1 MADKKPKP
9 YLTNLVLKSDVYN
22 LNSITTE
29 ATIENKFQICL
40 SKLNSF
46 ETRNIALNDIKS
58 LISLNKTNPKAL
70 RHFISSLK
78 IQNKSNISNSS
89 KEAQAMIYGII
100 AKEFKDNLYDPID
113 KPPNLI
119 KSIERL
125 LTQLRDGYLPTNT
138 QIQNAVA
145 ESYIKILIYCMP
157 KNDISLIILV
167 FFEPLINLINSG
179 ANLIFQQGAALVLCK
194 LIEYMGSG
202 MIPNLGENGENIS
215 ILEIIA
221 SNTIN
226 NLLKGSPVDNHYAID
241 ALYQLM
247 IYVKFDIFNDR
258 LKDLYTKLI
267 NYLKYKE
274 FNYQLKISVL
284 KTFEL
289 IADNLLSSDTDKIIG
304 YFQQD
309 ILNVL
314 NEKTSDR
321 IHKVQLQAREALN
334 KWKKIEQ
341 IFLTEERQKENY
353 ILNNEQDENFVIE
366 ENNLLNLENIDNN
379 TKNPRIKPLNER
391 NIDLKVNKRA
401 INTLKNNEMLAAEKE
416 DINTLDNFK
425 TNENKY
431 IIDKYKY
438 NNTNNLFNKKTNKE
452 LTIELTQNQ
461 KNNIIN
467 NKINNIN
474 KNDPYVNDEN
484 SNLISLLKTSL
495 SKVINESVSKNNNCF
510 NNINSKLNTMDERI
524 NDLQLKISKINKNR
538 NIKNNLNNFN
548 NILQEENQFHLQML
562 SNNLMESQQI
572 ELKINDIWKE
582 ALKLLGKN
590 KISEAYKL
598 IVSSGDDIYLLR
610 LVCLTGP
617 ALYLLEEE
625 LSKKILIRIN
635 MINRGKQ
642 IQDILIKLVEES
654 IKMNKNNGCIFFN
667 LNHKEQNDILDSLY
681 RIFKNNKNNALT
693 IKAQTLYSKII
704 EDSKIRNN
712 NQ

>member
-341 IFLTEERQKENY
+341 IFLTEERQKENF

-366 ENNLLNLENIDNN
+366 ENNLINLENIDNN

-438 NNTNNLFNKKTNKE
+438 NNSNNLFNKKTNKE

-548 NILQEENQFHLQML
+548 NILQEENQLHLQML

>member
-467 NKINNIN
+467 NKIYNIN

-484 SNLISLLKTSL
+484 SSLISLLKTSL

-548 NILQEENQFHLQML
+548 NILQEENQLHLQML